1 MAIFYRQTH
10 LHTHSLSVSKT
21 DTHTHC
27 IFHGFTHQRSLSL
40 SLSLTISSLK
50 YTGPYQPIHTAY
62 IALHE
67 SQVSPGPFSK
77 ENGKLKKKKKN
88 TECILHQKCN
98 FASKSQISI
107 CNCNCIRIA
116 YGIAQPI
123 FFEVSHL
130 FWVKVKTSLQR
141 EIV

>member
-27 IFHGFTHQRSLSL
+27 IFLGYTHQRSLSL

-77 ENGKLKKKKKN
+77 ENGKLKKKKKTLN
-88 TECILHQKCN
+88 AFYIKNAILLQ
-98 FASKSQISI
+98 
-107 CNCNCIRIA
+107 
-116 YGIAQPI
+116 
-123 FFEVSHL
+123 
-130 FWVKVKTSLQR
+130 KVKLAYA
-141 EIV
+141 IAIA